1 MFSGGTERYQ
11 WHDRIYGGHLL
22 PRFGNFL
29 ADLEVY
35 KMRKLEKIAVFKI
48 ICCKTLWKVNL
59 TLISK
64 KPKSD
69 EILSFLFTGP
79 TA

>member
-11 WHDRIYGGHLL
+11 WHDGIYGGHLL

-48 ICCKTLWKVNL
+48 ICCKTL
-59 TLISK
+59 
-64 KPKSD
+64 
-69 EILSFLFTGP
+69 
-79 TA
+79 